1 MAATTRERW
10 SARAI
15 AARRRA
21 ARQREASPSV
31 QEIGLLFGFAADAMV
46 AAWTSVVSRRFAWRE
61 ALLQAQ
67 FLAAVCSAPAVLV
80 MLPLGV
86 VVGVVVAS
94 LAAQV
99 GAEIYSGAVVGLV
112 IVGQIGPLVAA
123 LIIAGVG
130 GSAMT
135 ADLGARKI
143 REETDALEVMGV
155 SVLERLV
162 VPRIVAAIIV
172 TMLLTSLVMALGV
185 GASFVF
191 QVAVMDVTAGAF
203 LGTMT
208 DFADLPDFIAAQVK
222 AIAFAVLSATVCCS
236 KGLTAQGGPGGVGTA
251 VNEAVVVAFILVFF
265 ANVGIGEVYAL
276 LTPEGGGL

>member
-1 MAATTRERW
+1 MAVAAERW

-15 AARRRA
+15 LARRKA
-21 ARQREASPSV
+21 ARQRDISPSV
-31 QEIGLLFGFAADAMV
+31 LELGLLFGFAADTVV
-46 AAWTSVVSRRFAWRE
+46 AVWTSIARRRFAWRE
-61 ALLQAQ
+61 TLVQLQ
-67 FLAAVCSAPAVLV
+67 FLAAVCSIPAVLV

-112 IVGQIGPLVAA
+112 IVGQIAPLVAA
-123 LIIAGVG
+123 LMIAGAG

-143 REETDALEVMGV
+143 RDETDAMEVMGV

-162 VPRIVAAIIV
+162 VPRLVAAVIV
-172 TMLLTSLVMALGV
+172 TMLLTSLVMALGI
-185 GASFVF
+185 GASFAF
-191 QVAVMDVTAGAF
+191 QVAVMDVSPGAF
-203 LGTMT
+203 LDTMT
-208 DFADLPDFIAAQVK
+208 DFAGLPDFIAAQVK
-222 AIAFAVLSATVCCS
+222 AIAFAVSTAIVCCA
-236 KGLTAQGGPGGVGTA
+236 KGLTAKGGPGGVGTA
-251 VNEAVVVAFILVFF
+251 VNEAVVLAFILVFF

-276 LTPEGGGL
+276 ITPEGGGL

>member
-1 MAATTRERW
+1 MAAATERW

-15 AARRRA
+15 AARRKA
-21 ARQREASPSV
+21 AKQREISPSV
-31 QEIGLLFGFAADAMV
+31 LELGLLFGFAADTAV
-46 AAWTSVVSRRFAWRE
+46 AVWTSITRRRFAWRE
-61 ALLQAQ
+61 TLLQLQ
-67 FLAAVCSAPAVLV
+67 FLAAVTSVPAVLV

-112 IVGQIGPLVAA
+112 IVGQIAPLVAA
-123 LIIAGVG
+123 LMIAGVG

-143 REETDALEVMGV
+143 REETDAMEVMGI

-162 VPRIVAAIIV
+162 VPRIVAAIAV

-185 GASFVF
+185 SASFVF
-191 QVAVMDVTAGAF
+191 QVTVMGVTPGAF
-203 LGTMT
+203 LGTLT
-208 DFADLPDFIAAQVK
+208 DFAGLPDFLAAQAK
-222 AIAFAVLSATVCCS
+222 AIAFAVLAATVCCA
-236 KGLTAQGGPGGVGTA
+236 KGLTAKGGPGGVGMA
-251 VNEAVVVAFILVFF
+251 VNEAVVLAFILVFF

-276 LTPEGGGL
+276 ITPEGGGL